1 MKKVTIL
8 SLHLG
13 YGGIEKSI
21 AALANII
28 CDKYEVEIIS
38 IYKLYDKPAFTI
50 NKKVKITYLLD
61 TDLPVRLAS
70 YKELIQQR
78 NFSKLLKK
86 IGTDYLKKLKFI
98 SLIKDTKDGFSMYKK
113 RFMVT
118 KEKLETLDTDIL
130 ISTRTFLNEWST
142 TYAKKNIIKIGWEH
156 NHYHKSEEYAKEV
169 VESAKD
175 LDYFVFVSKDITAY
189 YKKQLENT
197 KCKCVYIPNMLDNIP
212 EKVAPLEGNRLVS
225 VGRLSKEKGYLD
237 LVKIFNLMV
246 EKHPKWHLDI
256 IGDGP
261 ERDNI
266 EEYIKENN
274 LKEKITLHGF
284 QKKNYIDK
292 ILHRGTLYLMTS
304 YRESFGIV
312 LLEAMSHGI
321 PCIAFSSAEG
331 AREIIENEKN
341 GYLIEDRDP
350 FAMIKK
356 TEELMNDTKK
366 RKKMGEKARKTTN
379 NYTKEVVQKYWYK
392 LLEKKVK

>member
-28 CDKYEVEIIS
+28 CDKYDVEIIS

-50 NKKVKITYLLD
+50 DKKVKITYLID

-70 YKELIQQR
+70 YKLLVQQR
-78 NFSKLLKK
+78 SFIKLMKK
-86 IGTDYLKKLKFI
+86 LGQDYIKKLKFI
-98 SLIKDTKDGFSMYKK
+98 SLIKDAAGGINMYKK
-113 RFMVT
+113 RFKVT
-118 KEKLETLDTDIL
+118 KQKIESIDTDYL
-130 ISTRTFLNEWST
+130 ISTRTFLNEWSAA
-142 TYAKKNIIKIGWEH
+142 YAKKGIIKIGWEH
-156 NHYHKSEEYAKEV
+156 NHYHRSSEYAKEV
-169 VESAKD
+169 TESAKN
-175 LDYFVFVSKDITAY
+175 LDYFVLVSKDITNY

-197 KCKCVYIPNMLDNIP
+197 SCQCVYIPNMLDNMP
-212 EKVAPLEGNRLVS
+212 TTTALLEGTRLVS
-225 VGRLSKEKGYLD
+225 VGRLSEEKGFLD
-237 LVKIFNLMV
+237 LVKIFNLMKD
-246 EKHPKWHLDI
+246 KHPKWHLDI

-261 ERDNI
+261 EREEI
-266 EEYIKENN
+266 EDYIKENKLEGN
-274 LKEKITLHGF
+274 ITLHGF

-292 ILHRGTLYLMTS
+292 ILHRSTLYLMASHT
-304 YRESFGIV
+304 ESFGIV

-321 PCIAFSSAEG
+321 PCIAFTSAEG
-331 AREIIENEKN
+331 AKEIIEDGKN
-341 GYLIEDRDP
+341 GYLIENRDP

-356 TEELMNDTKK
+356 TEELINDSKK
-366 RKKMGEKARKTTN
+366 RIKMGKCARKTAE